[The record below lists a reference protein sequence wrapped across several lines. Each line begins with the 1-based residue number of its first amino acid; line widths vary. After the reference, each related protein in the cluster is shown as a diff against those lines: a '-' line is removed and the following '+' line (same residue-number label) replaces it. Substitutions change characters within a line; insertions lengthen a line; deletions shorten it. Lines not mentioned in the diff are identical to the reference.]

1 MNTPNKL
8 TVARMIITPVFLAVV
23 LMSFPHKFIVSAFVF
38 IIASL
43 SDFIDGRLARK
54 NNQITV
60 FGKLLDPVA
69 DKMLTTAAM
78 LAFMQ
83 MGLCSV
89 WVVMVVLTR
98 EFAITSVRLIA
109 SAQGVVIAANI
120 WGKIKTACQ
129 MSFTVLILILGELQE
144 SFDIFGYVSFITF
157 EALSNILLWITA
169 VLAVV
174 SGVTYL
180 AASRKAIDF
189 SR

>member
-8 TVARMIITPVFLAVV
+8 TVARMIITPVFFFFF

-180 AASRKAIDF
+180 AASRKALI